1 MKMSEAL
8 QHATDV
14 VQRQASEG
22 ANVQDMETVL
32 SKWPDVLGA
41 VNLAMADNENRHH
54 EWVLD
59 APLPPDQMAI
69 AVLAHLVGRP
79 WQSSGPAVRRVLKHV
94 MQGFAHVNAI
104 VPVAAWRVCESFL
117 NLKTCDDVT
126 EAARAA
132 VHGVLKAYNKIG
144 AFVAHE
150 TKRVRVH
157 DAVVFVVIE
166 VLHGLLVRPEAAACR
181 CAVAIVVDL
190 MQVFNPVS
198 AREHVVVCVVDA
210 LVRHEKAF
218 RGAKAYRRH
227 LRTMMMH
234 ALQVALDPEKT
245 DVFDNRLA
253 VLACDAFVHHLSDK
267 LLNAVAR
274 KLTIQTAKDILDVA
288 RDQLADD
295 SDSSASDD
303 EPEAQ
308 QAWQH
313 KAGRAEQ
320 LCRLAL
326 PPDVLNAEPKNF
338 EDEVQKALNIMLLDA
353 QAAAF
358 ADQVAKQTPTQVA
371 VRCALDP
378 QLPLS
383 DDFLAMCL
391 VLDLP
396 GLGDAYPDAEEL
408 CAGIPPKDRQAY
420 VQATKF
426 VRDKYKRM
434 STAPSN
440 LLQARQRFVSMFF
453 DGVHHDP
460 DNCLTKFQMAC
471 MMYAHQRSG
480 KAAHAHPVKLREGD
494 KVEARCK
501 GSTRRYPGKI
511 FMDNRDG
518 TYDVKF
524 DDGDRDRN
532 VPKRSIKKVG
542 GAASSMLQRWLLL
555 PFAMLGRTGQIPD
568 KSRCAEF
575 VRKAVDRLHA
585 SRPLPSRVVVL
596 HLGLGEMKTVAKSL
610 DKIAEKACCQVVHV
624 EYNAGLVVHD
634 WERVNDMVVHGSRML
649 MLNAESV
656 RVPYDMHTAR
666 NAYIVTGWRLGLGGL
681 RAIEVGS
688 MFQHAS
694 KLPAVV
700 FMMYAQDITGM
711 DVVGNDL
718 QLPNTLECFV
728 ARRDAGGESKLLEAV
743 QSDVIQH
750 YNRGH
755 KRGATQDAAE
765 DGEERAWVR
774 PRL

>member
-1 MKMSEAL
+1 MKMSEPL
-8 QHATDV
+8 QHATDI

-41 VNLAMADNENRHH
+41 VNQAMAVNENKHH
-54 EWVLD
+54 DWVLD

-79 WQSSGPAVRRVLKHV
+79 WQSIGPAVRRVLRHA
-94 MQGFAHVNAI
+94 MQGFAHVNAT

-117 NLKTCDDVT
+117 RLKTCDEVT
-126 EAARAA
+126 QAARAA
-132 VHGVLKAYNKIG
+132 VRGVLDAYNKTG

-166 VLHGLLVRPEAAACR
+166 VLHGLLVRPEAAASE
-181 CAVAIVVDL
+181 CAVDIVVAL
-190 MQVFNPVS
+190 MKVFNPVS

-227 LRTMMMH
+227 LRKMMMR
-234 ALQVALDPEKT
+234 ALEKALDPEKT
-245 DVFDNRLA
+245 DVFCNRLA

-288 RDQLADD
+288 RLELADD

-303 EPEAQ
+303 EPEAR

-320 LCRLAL
+320 LCRSAL

-378 QLPLS
+378 QLPLN

-408 CAGIPPKDRQAY
+408 CVGIPPKDRQAY

-434 STAPSN
+434 STAPAN
-440 LLQARQRFVSMFF
+440 CLQARQRFVSMFF
-453 DGVHHDP
+453 DGLHHDP

-480 KAAHAHPVKLREGD
+480 KAAHAHLG
-494 KVEARCK
+494 
-501 GSTRRYPGKI
+501 
-511 FMDNRDG
+511 
-518 TYDVKF
+518 
-524 DDGDRDRN
+524 
-532 VPKRSIKKVG
+532 G
-542 GAASSMLQRWLLL
+542 GAAAACSTALQRWLLL

-575 VRKAVDRLHA
+575 VHKAVGCLHA

-610 DKIAEKACCQVVHV
+610 DKMAAQACCQVVHV

-688 MFQHAS
+688 MFQHAR

-711 DVVGNDL
+711 DVVGNDV

-750 YNRGH
+750 HNRGH

-765 DGEERAWVR
+765 DGEKRAWVR

>member
-1 MKMSEAL
+1 MKMSETL
-8 QHATDV
+8 QHATDI
-14 VQRQASEG
+14 VQRQAKEG

-32 SKWPDVLGA
+32 SKWPEVLGA
-41 VNLAMADNENRHH
+41 VNLAMADNENKHH
-54 EWVLD
+54 DWVLD
-59 APLPPDQMAI
+59 APLPPDKMAI

-94 MQGFAHVNAI
+94 MQGFAHVNAT

-117 NLKTCDDVT
+117 MLKTCDDVT

-132 VHGVLKAYNKIG
+132 VHGVLDAYDKIG

-288 RDQLADD
+288 RLELADD

-308 QAWQH
+308 TWQH
-313 KAGRAEQ
+313 RAGQAEQ

-396 GLGDAYPDAEEL
+396 GLGDAYPHAEEL

-434 STAPSN
+434 STAPAN
-440 LLQARQRFVSMFF
+440 CLQARQRFVSMFF
-453 DGVHHDP
+453 DGLHHDP

-480 KAAHAHPVKLREGD
+480 NAAHAHPG
-494 KVEARCK
+494 
-501 GSTRRYPGKI
+501 GG
-511 FMDNRDG
+511 
-518 TYDVKF
+518 
-524 DDGDRDRN
+524 
-532 VPKRSIKKVG
+532 G
-542 GAASSMLQRWLLL
+542 GAFSTVLQLWLLL
-555 PFAMLGRTGQIPD
+555 PFAKLGQKGLIKDT
-568 KSRCAEF
+568 SRCAEF
-575 VRKAVDRLHA
+575 VHKAVDCLHA

-610 DKIAEKACCQVVHV
+610 DKMAAQACCQVAHV

-634 WERVNDMVVHGSRML
+634 WERVNEMVAHGSRIL

-688 MFQHAS
+688 MFQHAR

-700 FMMYAQDITGM
+700 FMMYAQEITGM
-711 DVVGNDL
+711 DVIGNDAK
-718 QLPNTLECFV
+718 LPNTLECFV

-750 YNRGH
+750 HNRGH

-765 DGEERAWVR
+765 DGEQRAWVR